1 MRDRPYSMKDC
12 VVWARKQMQ
21 ALFHDDIKQLLH
33 NFPADM
39 VTDVGTKFWSGPKR
53 APAPVAFDPSDDM
66 QVDFIQA
73 AASLYASVHGLTPV
87 ADRQFYRDVAVSV
100 DVAPFTPKVRH
111 NPHTSPT
118 EHLSRTHAQHMHTAG
133 YKKGATV
140 QSRRGA
146 RYSPRTLTQR
156 GTGRRRGKSCG
167 ATPAVVPTLVQL
179 SVLPRDRCPP
189 SHPPPLTGRHRFPAN
204 RYLA

>member
-1 MRDRPYSMKDC
+1 MKDC
-12 VVWARKQMQ
+12 VLWARQQLQ

-53 APAPVAFDPSDDM
+53 APAPVTFDPADDM
-66 QVDFIQA
+66 QLDFIQA

-87 ADRQFYRDVAVSV
+87 TDRKFYRDVAAGVE
-100 DVAPFTPKVRH
+100 VAPFTPKVRCIGKRALTRTPTH
-111 NPHTSPT
+111 PPPPAPH
-118 EHLSRTHAQHMHTAG
+118 AG

-146 RYSPRTLTQR
+146 RYSPRTLTKR
-156 GTGRRRGKSCG
+156 GTGRQWGK
-167 ATPAVVPTLVQL
+167 
-179 SVLPRDRCPP
+179 RD
-189 SHPPPLTGRHRFPAN
+189 G
-204 RYLA
+204 